1 VGGPVV
7 ALVLALGACAP
18 TTGSAREVATNDA
31 QAADP
36 PDGLV
41 SVELATVGVDAAQRT
56 PVVLL
61 RESASGKIVPIW
73 VGVPEAQ
80 AILRTMLGVDMPR
93 PMTHDLLASVIR
105 ELGATV
111 EEVAVHSIQETTF
124 IGRIRLRLD
133 DQSEPLDIDSRPS
146 DALALAIRT
155 DAPIFVAEALLADPP
170 DFDFLAPEADEQVV
184 RILGVTVVNP
194 TPVLRERFDLGD
206 RPGVVAVGVSGEA
219 AERGLRRGD
228 LIVTVNGVAPAEPMD
243 FLNAVLAAEDVVEIV
258 YWRGGEEHRIELSP
272 APAPGRAPTPEGRR
286 AGSHIQ
292 A

>member
-1 VGGPVV
+1 V
-7 ALVLALGACAP
+7 AALGACAP
-18 TTGSAREVATNDA
+18 ATGSTGETAAEQA

-124 IGRIRLRLD
+124 IGRIRLRLNGQPD
-133 DQSEPLDIDSRPS
+133 LLDIDSRPS

-194 TPVLRERFDLGD
+194 TPALRERFDLGA
-206 RPGVVAVGVSGEA
+206 RLGVVAVGVSGEA

-243 FLNAVLAAEDVVEIV
+243 FLNAVLAAQDVVEIV

>member
-1 VGGPVV
+1 VV
-7 ALVLALGACAP
+7 ALGACAP
-18 TTGSAREVATNDA
+18 ATGSQRDDDARGPDPT
-31 QAADP
+31 ADMI
-36 PDGLV
+36 
-41 SVELATVGVDAAQRT
+41 SVELATVGVDAIQRT

-61 RESASGKIVPIW
+61 RESGSGKIVPIW

-111 EEVAVHSIQETTF
+111 EEVVVHDIQESTF
-124 IGRIRLRLD
+124 IGRIRLRLND
-133 DQSEPLDIDSRPS
+133 TEIVDIDSRPS

-194 TPVLRERFDLGD
+194 TAALRERFDLGD
-206 RPGVVAVGVSGEA
+206 RPGLVAVGVSGQA

-228 LIVTVNGVAPAEPMD
+228 LIVTVNGVAPTEPMD
-243 FLNAVLAAEDVVEIV
+243 FLNAVLAAGEVVEIV
-258 YWRGGEEHRIELSP
+258 YWRDGEEHRIELSP
-272 APAPGRAPTPEGRR
+272 APGPERAPTPEGRR
-286 AGSHIQ
+286 AGSPIQ